1 MEIPLAQ
8 NGLDEIEVEL
18 VSSIFRSGNVTM
30 GKEVEAFES
39 SFAKCA
45 MIFPYAAR
53 LIPRGSSTTASIESS
68 LMIRNSRP

>member
-39 SFAKCA
+39 SFAKK
-45 MIFPYAAR
+45 
-53 LIPRGSSTTASIESS
+53 LQVKQSG
-68 LMIRNSRP
+68 